1 MTKLTAA
8 FCCLML
14 AAAPVV
20 AQVKNAE
27 KKAAP
32 MTPAERAAK
41 NKAFSE
47 KSTRCN
53 AEARN
58 NRLVPG
64 SKEFINFMGNCQRQ

>member
-1 MTKLTAA
+1 MMKLTAA

-14 AAAPVV
+14 AAAPVI
-20 AQVKNAE
+20 AQVKSAE
-27 KKAAP
+27 KKAAA
-32 MTPAERAAK
+32 MTPTERAAK

-53 AEARN
+53 GEARKN
-58 NRLVPG
+58 KLIPG